1 MKTTRTL
8 LIAAMTTV
16 GLALT
21 QPVSAEHHHEHIAM
35 NTEKKLINIELD
47 VLLEKFAELT
57 KRVHQLD
64 LERISMEAEID
75 FESNEAEQAEISRHV
90 KRISVLQDRLEEKQH
105 QTRDEIHE
113 LSHRLAEVHGEDE
126 GHEEEEAHSEAEAL
140 EEEIHH
146 LRQEIEDLREAG
158 KLDRAE
164 QLQHRAEELMEHL
177 AKQEHRRRGG
187 RGEREE
193 LRQHF
198 EHLQAERREARAHLE
213 ELIVALKRVEGDGEE
228 AKAKRH
234 RLEDR
239 AAEVKAHLNEL
250 NKQLEELEAI
260 HREHREKKD

>member
-1 MKTTRTL
+1 M
-8 LIAAMTTV
+8 AA
-16 GLALT
+16 GLAFT
-21 QPVSAEHHHEHIAM
+21 HPVSAKEQREIIAM
-35 NTEKKLINIELD
+35 ETERQLIDIEVD
-47 VLLEKFAELT
+47 VLLEKFSELT
-57 KRVHQLD
+57 KRMHQLD
-64 LERISMEAEID
+64 LERTSLEVEAE
-75 FESNEAEQAEISRHV
+75 FGSNETEHELAIQL
-90 KRISVLQDRLEEKQH
+90 KRVSVLQDRLEEKRH

-113 LSHRLAEVHGEDE
+113 LRHRLAEFHGGDE
-126 GHEEEEAHSEAEAL
+126 GHEEEEV

-164 QLQHRAEELMEHL
+164 QLQRRAEELMEHL
-177 AKQEHRRRGG
+177 AEQEHRRRGG
-187 RGEREE
+187 RGERKE

-198 EHLQAERREARAHLE
+198 EHLQAERQEARAHLE

-234 RLEDR
+234 QLEDR

-260 HREHREKKD
+260 HRERREEKE

>member
-1 MKTTRTL
+1 MKTTCTL
-8 LIAAMTTV
+8 ITTAVMAA
-16 GLALT
+16 GLAFT
-21 QPVSAEHHHEHIAM
+21 HPVSAEEQREIIAM
-35 NTEKKLINIELD
+35 ETERQLIDIEVD
-47 VLLEKFAELT
+47 VLLEKFSELT

-64 LERISMEAEID
+64 LERTSLEVEAE
-75 FESNEAEQAEISRHV
+75 FGSNETERDELAIQL
-90 KRISVLQDRLEEKQH
+90 KRVSVLQDRLEEKRH

-113 LSHRLAEVHGEDE
+113 LRHRLAEFHGGDE
-126 GHEEEEAHSEAEAL
+126 GHEEEEV

-146 LRQEIEDLREAG
+146 LHQEIEDLREAG

-164 QLQHRAEELMEHL
+164 QLQRRAEELMEHL
-177 AKQEHRRRGG
+177 AEQEHRRRGG

-198 EHLQAERREARAHLE
+198 EHLQAERQEARAHLE

-234 RLEDR
+234 QLEDR

-260 HREHREKKD
+260 HRERREEKE

>member
-1 MKTTRTL
+1 
-8 LIAAMTTV
+8 MTTV

-21 QPVSAEHHHEHIAM
+21 QPVSADHHHEHIAM

-90 KRISVLQDRLEEKQH
+90 KRISVLQDRLEEKRH

-113 LSHRLAEVHGEDE
+113 LCHRLGEDE
-126 GHEEEEAHSEAEAL
+126 GHKEEKAHSEAEAL
-140 EEEIHH
+140 EEKIHH

-164 QLQHRAEELMEHL
+164 QLQHKAGELMEHL

-260 HREHREKKD
+260 HR

>member
-1 MKTTRTL
+1 
-8 LIAAMTTV
+8 MTTV
-16 GLALT
+16 SLALT

-64 LERISMEAEID
+64 LERISMEADID

-90 KRISVLQDRLEEKQH
+90 KRISVLQNRLEEKQH

-177 AKQEHRRRGG
+177 AKRNTVVAEAAANG
-187 RGEREE
+187 RSSASTSSICRPS
-193 LRQHF
+193 
-198 EHLQAERREARAHLE
+198 AEARAHLE

-250 NKQLEELEAI
+250 NKQLEELEAT
-260 HREHREKKD
+260 HRERREDKE

>member
-90 KRISVLQDRLEEKQH
+90 KRISLLQDRLEEKQH

-146 LRQEIEDLREAG
+146 LHQEIEDLREAG

-177 AKQEHRRRGG
+177 AEQEHRRRGG

-213 ELIVALKRVEGDGEE
+213 ELIVALKRVEGDGDE

-260 HREHREKKD
+260 HRERREEKE

>member
-8 LIAAMTTV
+8 LIAAITTV

-21 QPVSAEHHHEHIAM
+21 QPVSAEHQHEQIAM
-35 NTEKKLINIELD
+35 KTEKKLINIELD

-64 LERISMEAEID
+64 LERISMEAKID
-75 FESNEAEQAEISRHV
+75 FESNETEQAEISQHV
-90 KRISVLQDRLEEKQH
+90 KRISLLQDRLEEKQH

-113 LSHRLAEVHGEDE
+113 LSHRLAEVHGEDD
-126 GHEEEEAHSEAEAL
+126 GHEEEETHSDAESL

-146 LRQEIEDLREAG
+146 LHQEIEDLREAG

-164 QLQHRAEELMEHL
+164 QLQHKAEELMEHL
-177 AKQEHRRRGG
+177 TSQEHRRRGG

-193 LRQHF
+193 LRKHF
-198 EHLQAERREARAHLE
+198 EHLQAKRREARAHLE
-213 ELIVALKRVEGDGEE
+213 ELIVALKRVKGDGEE
-228 AKAKRH
+228 AKAERH

-250 NKQLEELEAI
+250 NRQLEELEAT
-260 HREHREKKD
+260 HQERREDKE

>member
-1 MKTTRTL
+1 M
-8 LIAAMTTV
+8 AA
-16 GLALT
+16 GLAFT
-21 QPVSAEHHHEHIAM
+21 HPVSAKEQREIIAM
-35 NTEKKLINIELD
+35 ETERQLIDIEVE
-47 VLLEKFAELT
+47 VLLEKFSELT

-64 LERISMEAEID
+64 LERTSLEVEAE
-75 FESNEAEQAEISRHV
+75 FGSNGTERDELAIQL
-90 KRISVLQDRLEEKQH
+90 KRVSVLQDRLEEKRH
-105 QTRDEIHE
+105 QTRDDIHE
-113 LSHRLAEVHGEDE
+113 LRHRLAKFHGGDE
-126 GHEEEEAHSEAEAL
+126 GHEEEEV

-164 QLQHRAEELMEHL
+164 QLQRRAEELMEHL
-177 AKQEHRRRGG
+177 AEQEHRRRGG
-187 RGEREE
+187 RGERKE

-198 EHLQAERREARAHLE
+198 EHLQAERQEARAHLE

-234 RLEDR
+234 QLEDR

-260 HREHREKKD
+260 HRERREEKE